1 MHNRNLARLL
11 SAFALGGSAAY
22 TANVCAQDSGS
33 AAPLEEVVVTA
44 QKRSERLLDVPMS
57 IAAISAEQ
65 LAGSG
70 ITSTRDLQ
78 QMTPGLVTVSNGF
91 AFTPAIRGV
100 SSIGTSPGDE
110 TNVSMYLD
118 DVYLGAPMGGLFQ
131 LKDIERVEVL
141 KGPQGTLFGRNATGG
156 AIRVVTKAPSFD
168 PHAEVSADYG
178 FDFKTIMLGGAVTGG
193 LSETIAASLSAAYS
207 DDDGYSE
214 GVGPIAQ
221 GQRFAKDKLASV
233 RGKVLFKLSSELQAT
248 VTADYSDRK
257 SNQIYN
263 WSSKDGRNVSEANP
277 AAVIP
282 GEFHYSG
289 STTPKAD
296 METGGASLDV
306 SWTPSN
312 EITARSITAYR
323 DARGLF
329 QTDSDRI
336 NVSLGALRL
345 EQKQHN
351 FSQELNFSGPAEQ
364 SLSWIAGLYYYH
376 SNSGNPYFTAYTN
389 DAPNGTVGSSFN
401 DTVKTDSYAGYGE
414 LTWNATEDLHFTAG
428 GRYTSEKKEFHFK
441 DLVRPLGL
449 RTADVEETW
458 ESPTFRGV
466 VRYDFAADAN
476 VYLSVSNGFKSG
488 VYNAYALPAVP
499 VDPEKIM
506 AYELGTKARLAGIT
520 FSAAAFAYDYK
531 NIQVQGNTLI
541 GNAFVVTLANAAKAK
556 IKGFE
561 LSAAGAI
568 TDTIGFNVGFSGLPE
583 ADYSDFTTAQ
593 VFIPNPVTGGAVNT
607 VPYDA
612 SGSRVIRSPKSQ
624 ANVGLAYADQIA
636 NGAAAASLNYSYTSS
651 FYWQPGNYTREDP
664 YGLLNAR
671 VAWTEPSGQYT
682 FSVWG
687 NNLTDEAYS
696 FYSTVSNAGAVDS
709 LARPRE
715 FGVGVS
721 AKF

>member
-1 MHNRNLARLL
+1 MQARAL
-11 SAFALGGSAAY
+11 SLFAGLGFVIHSAA
-22 TANVCAQDSGS
+22 ASAQTSDE
-33 AAPLEEVVVTA
+33 APSLEEVVVTA

-57 IAAISAEQ
+57 IAAITGDQ
-65 LAGSG
+65 LASSG

-178 FDFKTIMLGGAVTGG
+178 FDFKTITVGGAVTSG
-193 LSETIAASLSAAYS
+193 LTDSIAASLSAAYS

-221 GQRFAKDKLASV
+221 GRRYAKDKLASV
-233 RGKVLFKLSSELQAT
+233 RGKVLFQLSPELQAT
-248 VTADYSDRK
+248 VTGDYSDRD

-263 WSSKDGRNVSEANP
+263 WSSKDGRNINERNP

-282 GEFHYSG
+282 GEFQYSG
-289 STTPKAD
+289 STTPMAN
-296 METGGASLDV
+296 METSGASVDV
-306 SWTPSN
+306 SWTPSDDF
-312 EITARSITAYR
+312 TVRSISAYR
-323 DARGLF
+323 DARGVF

-336 NVSLGALRL
+336 NLSLGALRL

-351 FSQELNFSGPAEQ
+351 FSQEFNFSGPADR
-364 SLSWIAGLYYYH
+364 SWSWIAGLYYYH
-376 SNSGNPYFTAYTN
+376 SNAGNPYFTAYTT
-389 DAPNGTVGSSFN
+389 DAPNGTVGSSFS
-401 DTVKTDSYAGYGE
+401 DTVKTDAYAGYGE
-414 LTWNATEDLHFTAG
+414 LTWNATDDLHITAG
-428 GRYTSEKKEFHFK
+428 GRYTSETKEFRFA
-441 DLVRPLGL
+441 DLVRPAGL
-449 RTADVEETW
+449 RTAHEEETW
-458 ESPTFRGV
+458 RSPTFRGV
-466 VRYDFAADAN
+466 VRYDLADDAN
-476 VYLSVSNGFKSG
+476 VYVSVSNGFKSG
-488 VYNAYALPAVP
+488 VYNAYALPAIP
-499 VDPEKIM
+499 VSPEKIL
-506 AYELGTKARLAGIT
+506 AYELGTKARVAAIT
-520 FSAAAFAYDYK
+520 LSAAAFAYDYK
-531 NIQVQGNTLI
+531 NIQVQGNTLV

-556 IKGFE
+556 IRGVE
-561 LSAAGAI
+561 VSASGPI
-568 TDTIGFNVGFSGLPE
+568 TDQLGFNVGVSALPK
-583 ADYSDFTTAQ
+583 ADYSDFDTAQ
-593 VFIPNPVTGGAVNT
+593 VFVPNPVTGGNVNT

-612 SGSRVIRSPKSQ
+612 SGSRVIRSPRTQ
-624 ANVGLAYADQIA
+624 VNAGLAYNGLVA
-636 NGAAAASLNYSYTSS
+636 NGEAVATLNYSYTSS
-651 FYWQPGNYTREDP
+651 FYWQPGNFTREDP

-671 VAWTEPSGQYT
+671 LSWTEPSGVYT

-687 NNLTDEAYS
+687 NNLTDETYS
-696 FYSTVSNAGAVDS
+696 FYSTVSNAAAVDS

-715 FGVGVS
+715 FGVGAA